1 MPLETC
7 HSKIPSICSCSCM
20 FFKESHYLR
29 VYLYLT
35 KNCATFK
42 RSPLTRLHIATK
54 SSLSN
59 AFGEFDLPSQGISV
73 SDVVAATDV
82 VAVVGW

>member
-1 MPLETC
+1 MPLKDT
-7 HSKIPSICSCSCM
+7 KYLLVFM
-20 FFKESHYLR
+20 FVFQGEPLSQ

-35 KNCATFK
+35 KNCATFN

-59 AFGEFDLPSQGISV
+59 AFGEFDLPSQGISA